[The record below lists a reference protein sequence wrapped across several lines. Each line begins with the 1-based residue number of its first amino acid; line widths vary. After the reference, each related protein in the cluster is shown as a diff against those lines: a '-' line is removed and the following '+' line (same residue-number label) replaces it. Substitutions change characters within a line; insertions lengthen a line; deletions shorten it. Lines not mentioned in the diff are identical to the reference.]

1 MCCHVNTVKY
11 IQFQKITINKFEKS
25 GEQRQGGQ
33 NVQINDIPQQS
44 FITDYSGSRR
54 SSQTGLK
61 AEKDI
66 FTGTYYFDKYDEG
79 LEEYLDSLGLS
90 GSELGQIV
98 RNAKIRITLKKPLE
112 PDTKWTLTTYETGN
126 T

>member
-1 MCCHVNTVKY
+1 MCCQYSK
-11 IQFQKITINKFEKS
+11 IQKITINKFEKS